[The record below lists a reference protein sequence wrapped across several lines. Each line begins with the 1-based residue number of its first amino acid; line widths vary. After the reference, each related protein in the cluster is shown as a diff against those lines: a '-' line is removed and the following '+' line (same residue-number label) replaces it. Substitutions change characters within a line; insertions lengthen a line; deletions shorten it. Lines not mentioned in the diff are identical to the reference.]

1 MLNIVLTRIDD
12 RLIHGQVITAWSK
25 ITDANRIII
34 VDDEVAEEAFLVKV
48 LKTAAPSNI
57 KVDVFGINEASE
69 VLKGESEG
77 EKLIILV
84 KTPKVVLSLIE
95 AGVDIKTLNVGG
107 MGAGVGRKK
116 FYKNI
121 SVSHEEKEEFEEL
134 IKLSVNV
141 SIQIVPDAKQ
151 IDVKKLL
158 K

>member
-34 VDDEVAEEAFLVKV
+34 VDDEVAQEAFLVKV
-48 LKTAAPSNI
+48 LKTAAPSTI
-57 KVDVFGINEASE
+57 KVDVFGVNEASE
-69 VLKGESEG
+69 VLKGESQG

-84 KTPKVVLSLIE
+84 KTPSVVLSLVK
-95 AGVDIKTLNVGG
+95 AGVDIKALNVGG

-121 SVSHEEKEEFEEL
+121 SVSQEEKEEFKEL
-134 IKLSVNV
+134 VNLDVNV
-141 SIQIVPDAKQ
+141 FIQIVPDAKQ
-151 IDVKKLL
+151 IDVQKLL

>member
-12 RLIHGQVITAWSK
+12 RLIHGQVVTAWSK

-57 KVDVFGINEASE
+57 KVDVFGINEATE

-77 EKLIILV
+77 EKLIILA
-84 KTPKVVLSLIE
+84 KTPSVVLSLIE
-95 AGVDIKTLNVGG
+95 AGVDIKALNVGG

-121 SVSHEEKEEFEEL
+121 SVSQDEKDEFM
-134 IKLSVNV
+134 KLVNLNVNV

>member
-57 KVDVFGINEASE
+57 KVDVFGINEASD

-95 AGVDIKTLNVGG
+95 AGVDIKALNVGG

-121 SVSHEEKEEFEEL
+121 SVSQEEKEEFEEL

>member
-12 RLIHGQVITAWSK
+12 RLIHGQVVTAWSK
-25 ITDANRIII
+25 ITEANRIII

-57 KVDVFGINEASE
+57 KVDVFGINEATE
-69 VLKGESEG
+69 ALKGESQG

-84 KTPKVVLSLIE
+84 KTPSAVLSLIE
-95 AGVDIKTLNVGG
+95 AGVDIKALNVGG

-121 SVSHEEKEEFEEL
+121 SVSESEKEEFK
-134 IKLSVNV
+134 KLTDIGVNV
-141 SIQIVPDAKQ
+141 FIQIVPDAKQ
-151 IDVKKLL
+151 IEVKKLL

>member
-12 RLIHGQVITAWSK
+12 RLIHGQVVTAWAK

-34 VDDEVAEEAFLVKV
+34 VDDEVAKEAFLVKV

-57 KVDVFGINEASE
+57 KVDVFGINDASE
-69 VLKGESEG
+69 ALKGESKG
-77 EKLIILV
+77 EKLIVLV
-84 KTPKVVLSLIE
+84 KTPGVVLNLIE
-95 AGVDIKTLNVGG
+95 AGVDIKALNVGG

-121 SVSHEEKEEFEEL
+121 SVSQEEKEEFK
-134 IKLSVNV
+134 KLVGIDVNV
-141 SIQIVPDAKQ
+141 FIQIVPDAKQ

>member
-12 RLIHGQVITAWSK
+12 RLIHGQVVTAWSK

-48 LKTAAPSNI
+48 LKTAAPSTI
-57 KVDVFGINEASE
+57 KVDVFGIDEASKA
-69 VLKGESEG
+69 LKEESQG
-77 EKLIILV
+77 EKLMILV
-84 KTPKVVLSLIE
+84 KRPSVVLSLIE
-95 AGVDIKTLNVGG
+95 NGVDIKELNVGG

-121 SVSHEEKEEFEEL
+121 SVSEEEKEEFKEL
-134 IKLSVNV
+134 VNLNVNV

>member
-25 ITDANRIII
+25 VTDANRIVI

-69 VLKGESEG
+69 VLKGESQG
-77 EKLIILV
+77 EKLVILV
-84 KTPKVVLSLIE
+84 KTPSVVISLIN
-95 AGVDIKTLNVGG
+95 AGVDIKSLNVGG

-121 SVSHEEKEEFEEL
+121 SVSQEEKEEFKGLVEL
-134 IKLSVNV
+134 GVNV

>member
-12 RLIHGQVITAWSK
+12 RLVHGQVVTAWSK
-25 ITDANRIII
+25 ITEANRIII

-57 KVDVFGINEASE
+57 KVDVFGINDAAE
-69 VLKGESEG
+69 VLKGESKG

-84 KTPKVVLSLIE
+84 KRPSVVLSLIE
-95 AGVDIKTLNVGG
+95 AGVDIKALNVGG

-121 SVSHEEKEEFEEL
+121 SVSEEEKEEFM
-134 IKLSVNV
+134 KLVNLNVNV
-141 SIQIVPDAKQ
+141 FIQIVPDAKQ